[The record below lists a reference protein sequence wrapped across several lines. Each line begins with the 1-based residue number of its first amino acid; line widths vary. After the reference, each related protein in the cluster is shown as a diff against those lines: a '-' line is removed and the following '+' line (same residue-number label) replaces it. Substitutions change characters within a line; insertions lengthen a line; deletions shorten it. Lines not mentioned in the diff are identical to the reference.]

1 MRDQTSVTVVRIP
14 GRLQSDEPLW
24 LASQI
29 PTDSPLLAGASPA
42 RAFRLGVTGG
52 RGSVAEAVIEEI
64 PDNALVEIEFESGLC
79 FWTAGADLRA
89 RVQAAGGDTTRG
101 GTRSDDGAWELPGS
115 ITPPVGGARG
125 LAGKLTIKAI
135 PSRQA

>member
-101 GTRSDDGAWELPGS
+101 GTRSDDGA
-115 ITPPVGGARG
+115 
-125 LAGKLTIKAI
+125 
-135 PSRQA
+135 